1 MKKPMKTATV
11 TWTTYNNYGTILQAY
26 ALQQELLKLGHENEI
41 LSDKEIIA
49 EQESRNK
56 KSRKKKET
64 AGQLTQEAGS
74 MFRRA
79 VQVLSSPGRMK
90 RALLARLDRESFVR
104 PYYASQQA
112 FERFKKQ
119 HLMIRSFSI
128 EMMDELESRYDAL
141 IAGSDQIWSVHED
154 TYNPFFFLDFS
165 ANKKVSYAPSL
176 GSGTIP
182 EALKPELQRLLS
194 DYSAISVREELSA
207 KQLSEIIGQDVVWAA
222 DPTLLLRREEWES
235 FVRDT
240 IVPVKGPYLLCYF
253 LENQPWYFEQAKILA
268 RKLRLRPVLIP
279 NRWDYLSNGY
289 VIDGAVGPKEF
300 VALFR
305 DAECVLTDS
314 YHGSIFSLLFE
325 KKFQYLQRFRE
336 DDPGSQNIRIHSLFG
351 YLSCTDR
358 ILEKPDRDKEIAPL
372 DPEISRKISAMRR
385 KSLDYLARSL

>member
-1 MKKPMKTATV
+1 MKTATV

-26 ALQQELLKLGHENEI
+26 ALQQELLKLGYENEI

-56 KSRKKKET
+56 MNRKKKET
-64 AGQLTQEAGS
+64 AGQLTQEPGS
-74 MFRRA
+74 VFHRA
-79 VQVLSSPGRMK
+79 VQMMTSPGRLR
-90 RALLARLDRESFVR
+90 RALLARQDRESFVR

-112 FERFKKQ
+112 FERFKEQ

-128 EMMDELESRYDAL
+128 ETLDELKSRYDVL
-141 IAGSDQIWSVHED
+141 IAGSDQIWSVLES
-154 TYNPFFFLDFS
+154 TYNPFFFLDFP
-165 ANKKVSYAPSL
+165 AKRKISYAPSL
-176 GSGTIP
+176 GSRMIP
-182 EALKPELQRLLS
+182 DALKPVLQRLLS

-207 KQLSEIIGQDVVWAA
+207 RQLSEISGRDVTWAA
-222 DPTLLLRREEWES
+222 DPTLLLSREEWENL
-235 FVRDT
+235 VRDM
-240 IVPVKGPYLLCYF
+240 ILPVKRPYLLCYF
-253 LENQPWYFEQAKILA
+253 LENQPWYFEQAKTLA

-289 VIDGAVGPKEF
+289 VIDAAVGPKEF

-325 KKFQYLQRFRE
+325 KKFQYLQRFKE
-336 DDPGSQNIRIHSLFG
+336 DDPNSQNMRVHSLFE

-358 ILEKPDRDKEIAPL
+358 ILEKPDPNKEIAPP
-372 DPEISRKISAMRR
+372 DPEISRKISIMRQ
-385 KSLDYLARSL
+385 KSLDFLQISLQ